1 MAESTN
7 RVILKIDFE
16 GNNAIQQTAALRKAF
31 EELKG
36 EREKLLQKVKEG
48 NSLSEK
54 ENIQLEIL
62 NAQLK
67 ENQRETRTVT
77 KFIDDSLKARKAE
90 TGSIEANRAK
100 LSQLTAEYIK
110 AGKPTQQMTKDI
122 KDLSDKLKSQE
133 KAIGDNRRNVGAY
146 AESLAGIGGPIGGA
160 INGVKGFNT
169 ALAANPIGAILALII
184 PLIQNLIKLKPVA
197 DFLEAAFAGL
207 AAGFDAFIGSMG
219 KFLSGDFSGAF
230 ADFSSKVSN
239 AVKNAHDLARAL
251 QDVADS
257 ERQVATI
264 ISSTRTEI
272 DKLLLQ
278 SKNRTLSEAERI
290 SLLEKASKLEE
301 DSLKLETNN
310 AKERLR
316 IQIEKNKEILKTREL
331 TDEEDQARVDAQLK
345 LDDLNRASL
354 VLQEKIE
361 NRKDALQDAADK
373 KAEDSLEKRKKALED
388 SLAESRAFIQ
398 KAEDNLFKDEEER
411 EKKRVAA
418 QTERDKQEID
428 RMVEQAQKEADVIL
442 KSREFRLNE
451 VKRYEQAEYDLQK
464 AKFDA
469 VQGLIDLSQAAA
481 GENASL
487 QAVLFALEK
496 AVAIADLII
505 TYQRERA
512 LNRAAGAAITLT
524 GGGTP
529 FAISAGTTYT
539 TTQNLIGA
547 LSLATGIA
555 SITAQAIPQIKKQFY
570 DGGYTGDG
578 SPTEQSTNLG
588 VKPYTYHKGE
598 YVIPNKILSTPQGA
612 YHASI
617 LESMRKSMPSPLAYL
632 GGYADGGFTQRALA
646 EGVNN
651 RIDQAN
657 AFRNLPTPIVRVS
670 EINRVNENMETA
682 INVSDL

>member
-36 EREKLLQKVKEG
+36 QREQLIQKVKEG
-48 NSLSEK
+48 NALTEK
-54 ENIQLEIL
+54 ERVQLEIL

-77 KFIDDSLKARKAE
+77 KFIDDNLKARKAE

-110 AGKPTQQMTKDI
+110 TGKPTQQMTKDI

-219 KFLSGDFSGAF
+219 KFFSGDFSGAF
-230 ADFSSKVSN
+230 ADFSTKVGD

-264 ISSTRTEI
+264 ISTARTEI
-272 DKLLLQ
+272 DKLLIQ
-278 SKNRTLSEAERI
+278 SKNRTISEEERI
-290 SLLEKASKLEE
+290 KLLEKASKLEE
-301 DSLKLETNN
+301 DSLKLETDN

-316 IQIEKNKEILKTREL
+316 IQIEKNKEILKTRQL

-345 LDDLNRASL
+345 LDDLQRASL
-354 VLQEKIE
+354 VLQEKIQ

-373 KAEDSLEKRKKALED
+373 KAEESLEKRKKELED
-388 SLAESRAFIQ
+388 TLAEQRAFIQ
-398 KAEDNLFKDEEER
+398 KAEDNLFKDEQER
-411 EKKRVAA
+411 EKKRKEAK
-418 QTERDKQEID
+418 EKSDKEEID
-428 RMVEQAQKEADVIL
+428 RIIAQGEAEAFVIVEQRK
-442 KSREFRLNE
+442 KRL
-451 VKRYEQAEYDLQK
+451 QAEQEFATAEFNLQK

-469 VQGLIDLSQAAA
+469 IQGLIDLSQAAA
-481 GENASL
+481 GENATI

-496 AVAIADLII
+496 AVAISELIVNL
-505 TYQRERA
+505 QRERS
-512 LNRAAGAAITLT
+512 LNAVAGASMNAIVPGSGVAFT
-524 GGGTP
+524 
-529 FAISAGTTYT
+529 AIQN
-539 TTQNLIGA
+539 TQAAIRA
-547 LSLATGIA
+547 FTGIA
-555 SITAQAIPQIKKQFY
+555 AITAQAIPQIKKQFY
-570 DGGYTGDG
+570 DGGEYGYTGDG
-578 SPTEQSTNLG
+578 NPTEESTNLG
-588 VKPYTYHKGE
+588 VKPYVYHKKE
-598 YVIPNKILSTPQGA
+598 YIVPDKILSTPIG
-612 YHASI
+612 SRLVGM
-617 LESMRKSMPSPLAYL
+617 LEAMRKSTPSPLAYL